1 MQWVLFNS
9 STACFTC
16 KITEPMV
23 LRFVV
28 CIQCYNNEF
37 DANGVIQFCQ
47 SADKPLGGGGHLVR
61 L

>member
-1 MQWVLFNS
+1 MQWVLFYS

-16 KITEPMV
+16 KITELMV

-37 DANGVIQFCQ
+37 DVIYANGVIQF
-47 SADKPLGGGGHLVR
+47 
-61 L
+61 

>member
-1 MQWVLFNS
+1 
-9 STACFTC
+9 
-16 KITEPMV
+16 MV